1 MIWKIDQSQSE
12 FRFNGWEG
20 GFNLSHPEQ
29 GLHVTAPH
37 GSKLEN
43 LLGVT
48 FPNPRQP
55 FFQDCYT
62 RLGDLVAAYPQR
74 DARKFNV
81 QLDFRLLDATPES
94 LLVELW
100 VSVQTYLLDSHPSV
114 SVRCALDSTTVTN
127 YLADE
132 MDELTVE
139 KSGSQTVS
147 DNTRHIASP
156 HRAVIS
162 GQSSEKN
169 LYVAW
174 FNHPRDQFDTTW
186 SKQSDEH
193 NEDAQLFGHFMEKGV
208 IRRGRMQC
216 WIHRKPIG
224 LSSLQEQYRSFA
236 GSPLPL
242 TT

>member
-1 MIWKIDQSQSE
+1 MIWKIEQSQSE
-12 FRFNGWEG
+12 FRFQGWAG
-20 GFNLSHPEQ
+20 SFDLSQPEQ
-29 GLHVTAPH
+29 GLHVTAPG

-43 LLGVT
+43 MLGVT

-55 FFQDCYT
+55 FLQDCYT
-62 RLGDLVAAYPQR
+62 RLGDLVVAYPQR
-74 DARKFNV
+74 DSRKFNV
-81 QLDFRLLDATPES
+81 QLDYRLLDATPES

-114 SVRCALDSTTVTN
+114 SVRCALDATTVTN

-139 KSGSQTVS
+139 KTAS
-147 DNTRHIASP
+147 DTTQPVAFR
-156 HRAVIS
+156 HRAVIGGHTS
-162 GQSSEKN
+162 DKS

-186 SKQSDEH
+186 SKQSDEQ
-193 NEDAQLFGHFMEKGV
+193 NEEAQLFGHFMEKGV
-208 IRRGRMQC
+208 IRRGRMRC
-216 WIHRKPIG
+216 WIHQKPINM
-224 LSSLQEQYRSFA
+224 SSLKEQYRSFA